1 MTLHSRS
8 NRCTVGSSKTVAV
21 DLFDSIDYCQD
32 ELGIMTLVQRS
43 YLHKHPTLW
52 LEKKVNEGDHLD
64 DDPTVPEQLGAPYF
78 VDNSSHTHGLVSP
91 TLPPNDNERERNLS
105 VVLRIWDTTVKCS
118 TYNAAHL
125 AEAAQWLIEVEMIQ
139 AHPDTWHSGQRQLQ
153 ACQTQWDSFKC
164 WPTRENPIAT
174 SKQSVVKAGNVLH
187 QGPNKALDHFMKLFS
202 QGQTHAKTHSLL
214 YDEGTTFVMKLNTPL
229 AKKLDKIMA
238 TEELHRFLMSFC
250 DIQNTAVD
258 KNSCLPTQNLAFTSA
273 TSERSSGG
281 GQSGSGKKTKGDTS
295 DRICYNCNQPGH
307 VTTACTEPQIDKQL
321 WYKTKRAASGFNS
334 VPSD

>member
-21 DLFDSIDYCQD
+21 NLFDSIDYCQD

-64 DDPTVPEQLGAPYF
+64 DDPTGSPIVDNDLHMVGTTPTNGGTCSRTLPSVPEQLGAPYF

-125 AEAAQWLIEVEMIQ
+125 AEAAQWLILTLGFFQMLANEGKPHCNQQ
-139 AHPDTWHSGQRQLQ
+139 AIS
-153 ACQTQWDSFKC
+153 
-164 WPTRENPIAT
+164 REGR
-174 SKQSVVKAGNVLH
+174 KR
-187 QGPNKALDHFMKLFS
+187 
-202 QGQTHAKTHSLL
+202 QTHAKTHSLL

-273 TSERSSGG
+273 TSERSSG
-281 GQSGSGKKTKGDTS
+281 
-295 DRICYNCNQPGH
+295 
-307 VTTACTEPQIDKQL
+307 
-321 WYKTKRAASGFNS
+321 
-334 VPSD
+334 